1 MLGRKQREN
10 VDLPKSL
17 IPTAQRTGMIPD
29 LMPLLEKINT
39 KGWKK
44 VNVEFTGGPLVI
56 SVPPDCTEL
65 TMKKAEVLKDPAKA
79 IQKAIDQPC
88 GGPPLDEIIGGKGK
102 EAAQLKVAITISDIT
117 RPVPYQGKK
126 GILTPLLN
134 RLQSLGVRRENI
146 LIIVGTGTHRASTPK
161 EKLEMLGKEIVS
173 AYEIQDHDCEDSSIL
188 VSVGKTPT
196 GTQVFL
202 NKFFHEADVK
212 IATGLTESHFMA
224 GASGGRKA
232 VCPGLVDLR
241 TIQKFHSPEFLESS
255 CATNLVFEGN
265 PCHEES
271 LSVAKAVGLDFTMT
285 VTLDKDMRMT
295 GVFAGELEKVLEEAV
310 KKIKTYVAIPVKE
323 EFDIVL
329 THGGYAGRNH
339 YQAAKAA
346 VGALPAVKER
356 GIIILAADNRDE
368 EPIGGPEYKTLIH
381 LLKLQGVDGYVDLL
395 RSQAWK
401 FTKDQWEPEVWG
413 RVLRKVGEQ
422 GLIYC
427 TSDIPEKDFT
437 LLPGVGGYEFL
448 TPAGKKRARV
458 KKVQEM
464 VQNAVFYF
472 YQAYKEKNISPRVA
486 FIREGPY
493 GVPVKGA

>member
-1 MLGRKQREN
+1 MRA
-10 VDLPKSL
+10 DLSSV
-17 IPTAQRTGMIPD
+17 
-29 LMPLLEKINT
+29 LEKINT
-39 KGWKK
+39 RGWKK
-44 VNVEFTGGPLVI
+44 VKVDFTGGPLVI

-65 TMKKAEVLKDPAKA
+65 TMKKAEILKNPAKE
-79 IQKAIDQPC
+79 IQRAIDQPC
-88 GGPPLDEIIGGKGK
+88 GGPTLEEIIRGKGK
-102 EAAQLKVAITISDIT
+102 ETGQLKVAITISDIT

-126 GILTPLLN
+126 GILLPLLKK
-134 RLQSLGVRRENI
+134 LQALGVPRENV
-146 LIIVGTGTHRASTPK
+146 LIIVGTGTHRASTPR
-161 EKLEMLGKEIVS
+161 EKMEMLGKEIIS
-173 AYEIQDHDCEDSSIL
+173 SYEVQDHDCEDASIL

-202 NKFFHEADVK
+202 NKFFHQADVK

-241 TIQKFHSPEFLESS
+241 TIQKFHSPEFLESR

-271 LSVAKAVGLDFTMT
+271 LAVAKAVGVDFTMT

-295 GVFAGELEKVLEEAV
+295 GVFAGDLEKVLEEAV
-310 KKIKTYVAIPVKE
+310 KKIKTYVAIPVKA

-329 THGGYAGRNH
+329 THGGYVGRNH
-339 YQAAKAA
+339 YQTAKAA
-346 VGALPAVKER
+346 VGALPAVREN
-356 GIIILAADNRDE
+356 GVIILAADNRDT
-368 EPIGGPEYKTLIH
+368 EPIGGPEYKTLTH
-381 LLKLQGVDGYVDLL
+381 LLKLQGADRYVELL
-395 RSQAWK
+395 RSPAWK

-413 RVLRKVGEQ
+413 KVLRKVGEE

-427 TSDIPEKDFT
+427 TPDIPEEVFT
-437 LLPGVGGYEFL
+437 TLPGVSGYEFL
-448 TPAGKKRARV
+448 TPAGKKKARA

-472 YQAYKEKNISPRVA
+472 YQAYRNKNLAPRMA
-486 FIREGPY
+486 FLREGPY
-493 GVPVKGA
+493 AVPVNSYF